1 MNRAKRGFI
10 DHVAPVAAISGV
22 PVRIVG
28 LRPRA
33 LADVGR
39 QIAVDVAEDRRDR
52 PAFLGHDPV
61 EDWLNH
67 VIPALMLFRT
77 YVAGHD
83 LQLSKLT
90 IDAHSSTGIDAE
102 QAIGIQPM
110 TGPAIPLSPPTNNQF
125 GEQNLREW
133 VDTVPVPYAQ

>member
-1 MNRAKRGFI
+1 
-10 DHVAPVAAISGV
+10 
-22 PVRIVG
+22 
-28 LRPRA
+28 
-33 LADVGR
+33 
-39 QIAVDVAEDRRDR
+39 
-52 PAFLGHDPV
+52 
-61 EDWLNH
+61 
-67 VIPALMLFRT
+67 MLFRT

>member
-1 MNRAKRGFI
+1 MVSYNFQGA
-10 DHVAPVAAISGV
+10 AAIHNNRMQSMFERFGWQQIGGSCYRYPHLTNV
-22 PVRIVG
+22 P
-28 LRPRA
+28 A
-33 LADVGR
+33 
-39 QIAVDVAEDRRDR
+39 
-52 PAFLGHDPV
+52 V